1 MKACLGF
8 LETHPADLIVL
19 AVHQRQA
26 SPLAL
31 LKKSVGEPIV
41 RGAGQMTLFIPQ
53 GGTLLRLAT
62 GWLGPAAND
71 PDSNHQQTF
80 SAAGRGSCLAP
91 IRNLQLP
98 AGTVTLL
105 HVGSAAEM
113 PSAKLPENTGWT
125 WNCVTKTG
133 EPADTILQTS
143 TELGADLIVMTTDGP
158 DGFLDGLGGTISSM
172 CCGRHAVRWRICRWY
187 RCWVEVMI
195 SNGEAKVATA
205 TRA

>member
-1 MKACLGF
+1 MGKLIPKGSPKSTVAQLVGIRVCKVILSSNDPVKACLGF

-19 AVHQRQA
+19 AVHQREGRMRW
-26 SPLAL
+26 
-31 LKKSVGEPIV
+31 LKKSVGEPIG

-53 GGTLLRLAT
+53 GVQGFVSQQDGSVRLRTILIPIT
-62 GWLGPAAND
+62 SKPSPQPGVEAA
-71 PDSNHQQTF
+71 S
-80 SAAGRGSCLAP
+80 RL

-133 EPADTILQTS
+133 EPADTILPTS
-143 TELGADLIVMTTDGP
+143 TELR
-158 DGFLDGLGGTISSM
+158 GFNRDDDRWSRWIS
-172 CCGRHAVRWRICRWY
+172 RRPARDHL
-187 RCWVEVMI
+187 
-195 SNGEAKVATA
+195 
-205 TRA
+205 